1 VAAAVDAAAQVASV
15 LLVLAVLG
23 IMVAQVWFRYV
34 LNSSLQWS
42 EELAI
47 WAMVW
52 LTFTGS
58 VVLLR
63 NWDHIFIPTV
73 VRLFPV
79 PVRAALILGSR
90 LLVLAGL
97 CVLGWYGFTVATGP
111 ANAFSHNVGLSSAWA
126 KAAVPAGCALMIV
139 MALARI
145 AEDVAD
151 LIAGDLRRF
160 RDFGAFEKPEV

>member
-1 VAAAVDAAAQVASV
+1 MTAHRPPPRLAGALRRAAAVVDGVAQAASV
-15 LLVLAVLG
+15 LLVLAILG

-47 WAMVW
+47 WTMVW
-52 LTFTGS
+52 LTFVGA
-58 VVLLR
+58 VVLMR

-79 PVRAALILGSR
+79 PVRAVLILASR
-90 LLVLAGL
+90 LMVLAGL
-97 CVLGWYGFTVATGP
+97 CTLGWFGFTVVTGP
-111 ANAFSHNVGLSSAWA
+111 ANAFSHNIGLSNAWA
-126 KAAVPAGCALMIV
+126 KAALPVGCALMAL

-145 AEDVAD
+145 A
-151 LIAGDLRRF
+151 
-160 RDFGAFEKPEV
+160 